1 LDVLSI
7 LEPLETDLIRP
18 IALGLIAALTLGA
31 AAQAQTAPAAAET
44 VYSSKTTLIGTL
56 LDNPATKA
64 VLLKDI
70 PEVVN
75 NPQIDQGRDFTLV
88 QIVQYA
94 PELTPEMLA
103 KIDADLA
110 TVPHK

>member
-1 LDVLSI
+1 M
-7 LEPLETDLIRP
+7 IRP

-31 AAQAQTAPAAAET
+31 VAQAQTPAAPET
-44 VYSSKTTLIGTL
+44 VYSSKTTTIGVL

-64 VLLKDI
+64 VLLKYI

-75 NPQIDQGRDFTLV
+75 NPQIDQGRDFTLEG
-88 QIVQYA
+88 IVQYA

-110 TVPHK
+110 QVPHK